1 MNKQAAFKTNPITLE
16 ELLRYCGSGKIQLP
30 DFQRSWVWDEER
42 IKGLVA
48 SISQAFPV
56 GALMAL
62 AVKPGAANTFAH
74 RPIQGA
80 EAVAANAAPDQLLL
94 DGQQRMT
101 SLYQTCLRREV
112 VQTVT
117 PRLKLVRRWFYIDIR
132 KAMTPAEDREN
143 AIVSVP
149 EDRRI
154 KSDFDRKIDLDL
166 STPELEYQNLM
177 FPLNQVFDWDE
188 WQDGFNEYWLEND
201 LETRKLFKPFKD
213 EVLQNFKAYQLP
225 VIELGSGTSHE
236 AVCLVFEK
244 VNTGGK
250 PLDAFELVT
259 AMYAARGHRLRDDWL
274 GAEGQPGLQTRLQLY
289 GRAAEQKFG
298 VLEKVAAT
306 DVLQAIALLH
316 GAEKREAEIAA
327 GRKESELSAVRA
339 TRQSL
344 LGLPLEAYLKHR
356 AAVEEGFKT
365 AARFLRQNHTYRVI
379 DLPYQGQLVPFAA
392 ILAII
397 GPKFDHAAVRDR
409 LARWFWCGIFG
420 ELYGSA
426 IESRFAKDVLEVPVW
441 LNGGPEP
448 STINDGRFRPERLR
462 TLRTRLSAA
471 YKGIHALL
479 MAEGAIDFRSGQPF
493 DQTVFFDEY
502 VDIHHIFPQDWCKKQ
517 KIETKVFDAVINK
530 TPLSYKTNRILGGVA
545 PSEYLA
551 RLEKGGKD
559 APPIDPAALD
569 DYLAS
574 HAMAPGLLRA
584 NDFAGFMADRENRLL
599 AMIARATGHPVSR
612 AEVAPEEGEDVP
624 QDDEGFDLPAPDIEE
639 AA

>member
-1 MNKQAAFKTNPITLE
+1 MASKTMKF
-16 ELLRYCGSGKIQLP
+16 ELLGRRRDAPTASSPGSSRVSTLP
-30 DFQRSWVWDEER
+30 YRNP
-42 IKGLVA
+42 GY
-48 SISQAFPV
+48 
-56 GALMAL
+56 
-62 AVKPGAANTFAH
+62 KP
-74 RPIQGA
+74 
-80 EAVAANAAPDQLLL
+80 
-94 DGQQRMT
+94 
-101 SLYQTCLRREV
+101 
-112 VQTVT
+112 
-117 PRLKLVRRWFYIDIR
+117 
-132 KAMTPAEDREN
+132 
-143 AIVSVP
+143 
-149 EDRRI
+149 
-154 KSDFDRKIDLDL
+154 SD
-166 STPELEYQNLM
+166 
-177 FPLNQVFDWDE
+177 
-188 WQDGFNEYWLEND
+188 
-201 LETRKLFKPFKD
+201 
-213 EVLQNFKAYQLP
+213 
-225 VIELGSGTSHE
+225 
-236 AVCLVFEK
+236 
-244 VNTGGK
+244 
-250 PLDAFELVT
+250 DA
-259 AMYAARGHRLRDDWL
+259 
-274 GAEGQPGLQTRLQLY
+274 
-289 GRAAEQKFG
+289 
-298 VLEKVAAT
+298 
-306 DVLQAIALLH
+306 
-316 GAEKREAEIAA
+316 
-327 GRKESELSAVRA
+327 
-339 TRQSL
+339 
-344 LGLPLEAYLKHR
+344 
-356 AAVEEGFKT
+356 
-365 AARFLRQNHTYRVI
+365 YRVI

-517 KIETKVFDAVINK
+517 KIETKVFDTVINK

-612 AEVAPEEGEDVP
+612 AEVAPEEGARMCRRTMKASTCLP
-624 QDDEGFDLPAPDIEE
+624 QISRKPHNGSTTAEC
-639 AA
+639 